1 MEENTMQT
9 TAKLRTVGGT
19 ENSHST
25 TLSVKNLRTSFRQ
38 AGAWTE
44 VVKGISFDVAAGE
57 TLALVGESGS
67 GKSVTGYSIMRLL
80 ADNTRIDGEV
90 VLGAK
95 NLVTLPEHEMR
106 RIRGN
111 AVSMIFQE
119 AMTSLNPVLT
129 IGKQIFEGIAL
140 HHPEMAPEAIKKEA
154 LRLMERVRIPSATT
168 RYNEYP
174 HNFSGGMRQR
184 AMIAMALACKP
195 QLLIADEPTTAL
207 DVTIQAQILNLIKEI
222 QEEEKMSVI
231 FITHDMGVVAE
242 VADRMAVMFRGD
254 IVETGATREIFRG
267 AQHPYTRMLLD
278 AVPRLGSMTGIPQ
291 PLKFALID
299 PITGIR
305 SAVDTPIDTVKRKHA
320 PVLQVEDLTVRF
332 DIKAGWL
339 RAVSSR
345 IHAVEN
351 VSFDL
356 NPGETLSIVG
366 ESGCGKSTTGRA
378 LMRLV
383 KSAGGS
389 VRLAGKELMSMSP
402 HELRDARRDIQMI
415 FQDPFASLSPRR
427 TVGEAI
433 AEPFLTHKLGNQDQA
448 RKLVGDL
455 LERVGLKAEMASRLP
470 HQFSGGQRQRICI
483 ARALALSP
491 KVIVADE
498 SVSALDVSV
507 KAQVINLLMDLQR
520 DLGVAFVFI
529 SHDIAVVERVSHRVA
544 VMYLGEVIEIGSR
557 EAIFNDPRHPYTQ
570 KLLSAV
576 PMPDPERRQ
585 VRQATDTSEP
595 RTALRPVNFVP
606 EFKPLIQVSDGHF
619 VRA

>member
-1 MEENTMQT
+1 MKT
-9 TAKLRTVGGT
+9 TAELRTLGRT
-19 ENSHST
+19 QNSHLT
-25 TLSVKNLRTSFRQ
+25 TLSVKNLRTAFRQ
-38 AGAWTE
+38 GGAWTE

-57 TLALVGESGS
+57 TLAIVGESGS

-80 ADNTRIDGEV
+80 AENARIDGEV

-95 NLVTLPEHEMR
+95 NLVKLAEHEMR
-106 RIRGN
+106 QIRGK

-129 IGKQIFEGIAL
+129 IGKQIFEAIAL
-140 HHPEMAPEAIKKEA
+140 HHPEMAPEAIKREA
-154 LRLMERVRIPSATT
+154 LRLMERVRIPSSTT
-168 RYNEYP
+168 RYDEYP

-242 VADRMAVMFRGD
+242 VADRMAVMYRGD
-254 IVETGATREIFRG
+254 IVETGTTRDIFRR

-278 AVPRLGSMTGIPQ
+278 AVPRLGSMTGVPQ

-299 PITGIR
+299 ANTGVR
-305 SAVDTPIDTVKRKHA
+305 GAADTPVDTVKRKDG
-320 PVLQVEDLTVRF
+320 PVLQVKDLSVRF
-332 DIKAGWL
+332 DIKTGWL
-339 RAVSSR
+339 RTVSSR

-366 ESGCGKSTTGRA
+366 ESGCGKSTTGRG

-383 KSAGGS
+383 KPTGGS
-389 VRLAGKELMSMSP
+389 VLLAGKELISMSP
-402 HELRDARRDIQMI
+402 HQLRDARRDIQMI

-433 AEPFLTHKLGNQDQA
+433 AEPFLTHKLGGEDEA
-448 RKLVGDL
+448 RRLVADL
-455 LERVGLKAEMASRLP
+455 LERVGLKPEMASRLP

-520 DLGVAFVFI
+520 DLGIAFVFI
-529 SHDIAVVERVSHRVA
+529 SHDMAVVERVSHRVA
-544 VMYLGEVIEIGSR
+544 VMYLGEVVEIGPR
-557 EAIFNDPRHPYTQ
+557 EGIFANPRHPYTQ

-576 PMPDPERRQ
+576 PIPDPDRRH
-585 VRQATDTSEP
+585 VRPATDTSEL
-595 RTALRPVNFVP
+595 RTALRPANFVK
-606 EFKPLIQVSDGHF
+606 EVRALKQVGDGHF
-619 VRA
+619 VREN